1 MTTMATSR
9 LAARVKPDTYA
20 LIKRAAEIEGI
31 TLTDFMITNLQAA
44 ARKVIADSEIIHLS
58 LEDQHRLA
66 DALLEP
72 HKPNENMLK
81 AMQDYQ
87 AIFGKK

>member
-1 MTTMATSR
+1 MTAIATSR

-31 TLTDFMITNLQAA
+31 TLTDFMISNLQAA

-58 LEDQHRLA
+58 LADQHRFA
-66 DALLEP
+66 DSLLEP
-72 HKPNENMLK
+72 YKPNENMLK
-81 AMQDYQ
+81 AMRDYQ
-87 AIFGKK
+87 NLFGNK

>member
-1 MTTMATSR
+1 MS
-9 LAARVKPDTYA
+9 
-20 LIKRAAEIEGI
+20 
-31 TLTDFMITNLQAA
+31 
-44 ARKVIADSEIIHLS
+44 KVIADSEIIHLS

-72 HKPNENMLK
+72 HQPNENMLK

>member
-1 MTTMATSR
+1 MTTNR
-9 LAARVKPDTYA
+9 LAARVKPDTYV

-31 TLTDFMITNLQAA
+31 TLADFMITNLQAA
-44 ARKVIADSEIIHLS
+44 ARKVIAASEIIHLS

-72 HKPNENMLK
+72 HQPNENMLK